1 MAKLKDKIEN
11 GLNDVRILI
20 LGGQVLIGAEL
31 RVFFEPDLS
40 AIPHAT
46 QVAQLIGC
54 GLMILGLGPLMLPA
68 AYHQLVNE
76 GEDTPEISKLTG
88 IVLNYGLLPFA
99 VGLAVGLLM
108 AAQKIAGTRTAWI
121 SGILIGGLALALWYG
136 VGYMNLHNIK
146 SEDDFKD
153 DGQAKNGDK
162 GTPLTDKIKQVL
174 TETRMVL
181 PGTQALL
188 GFQVVIFLMQEFD
201 KLPSVSKWIHFGS
214 LIAVSLSAI
223 LLITPAAYHRIAFKG
238 EDSEEFRIVAARL
251 MLGAMF
257 FLGLGLSGDF
267 FVITLKITR
276 SFAMAFGCSAALLV
290 FFYTLWFAFPIWK
303 RRTFHG

>member
-88 IVLNYGLLPFA
+88 TVLNYGLAPL
-99 VGLAVGLLM
+99 
-108 AAQKIAGTRTAWI
+108 RSR
-121 SGILIGGLALALWYG
+121 SGGGPVDGGPENRRNPHSLDFRNSHRRPCPGAL
-136 VGYMNLHNIK
+136 VRSRIHESPQHQI
-146 SEDDFKD
+146 EDDFKD

-257 FLGLGLSGDF
+257 FLGLG
-267 FVITLKITR
+267 
-276 SFAMAFGCSAALLV
+276 SAEIFL
-290 FFYTLWFAFPIWK
+290 
-303 RRTFHG
+303 